1 MNYAL
6 IFGVSRTLLIADDE
20 PAIRRLLLQAL
31 EGPGRRFLLAENGKA
46 ALAAWAR
53 GGVSVLILDQV
64 MPGPTGLEVVR
75 RVRQSGDA
83 APAILVS
90 GALSP
95 DVVAAAG
102 SLGGVE
108 CVSKPFVLKRLRA
121 VVARVLARVPARRDL
136 RLGSLAIQWG
146 LLTPAQVETALAV
159 QSRETPPRRVGHICL
174 AQGFLNV
181 DQVETL
187 LERQKELIRG
197 SG

>member
-1 MNYAL
+1 MT
-6 IFGVSRTLLIADDE
+6 RTLLIADDE
-20 PAIRRLLLQAL
+20 PAIRRLLVQAL

-53 GGVSVLILDQV
+53 GGVAVLILDQI

-75 RVRQSGDA
+75 HIRQAGDA
-83 APAILVS
+83 APALLVS
-90 GALSP
+90 GALNA

-108 CVSKPFVLKRLRA
+108 CVSKPFALARLRA
-121 VVARVLARVPARRDL
+121 IVTRVLARVPARRDL
-136 RLGSLAIQWG
+136 RLGSLAVQWG
-146 LLTPAQVETALAV
+146 LLTPEQVKAALDA
-159 QSRETPPRRVGHICL
+159 QSREPLPIGRICL
-174 AQGFLNV
+174 SRGYLSA